1 MAFSGGSLEQAVA
14 ALGELLESRG
24 HEYQLAA
31 VGGGAMLLLGLLDR
45 PTNDLDVVTQADE
58 SGAAVSADPLAPPLR
73 EAISDVARG
82 FGLPEDWLNAGPAA
96 LLNLGLPPGFADRT
110 HIRRY
115 GALEIR
121 LADRVDQVHFKLYAS
136 VDQGPNS
143 KHFADLRALEP
154 NREELLMAARW
165 ARRHDPSAGF
175 RAGLEAALDA
185 LGVRATDE
193 QL

>member
-1 MAFSGGSLEQAVA
+1 MTFSARSLEQALA
-14 ALGELLESRG
+14 ALGQLLESRG
-24 HEYQLAA
+24 HEYRLAA

-58 SGAAVSADPLAPPLR
+58 SGATVSADPLAPPLQ
-73 EAISDVARG
+73 EAISDVARA
-82 FGLPEDWLNAGPAA
+82 FGLPENWLNPGPAA
-96 LLNLGLPPGFADRT
+96 LLDLGLPEGFADRA
-110 HIRRY
+110 HIKRY

-121 LADRVDQVHFKLYAS
+121 LADRLDQIHFKLYAT
-136 VDQGPNS
+136 VDQGPRS

-154 NREELLMAARW
+154 TRDELLSAARW
-165 ARRHDPSAGF
+165 ARTHDPSEGF

-185 LGVRATDE
+185 LGLRATDE

>member
-1 MAFSGGSLEQAVA
+1 MAFSGPSLEQALA
-14 ALGELLESRG
+14 ALGQLLESRG
-24 HEYQLAA
+24 HEYRLAA

-73 EAISDVARG
+73 EAISDVARA
-82 FGLPEDWLNAGPAA
+82 FGLPENWVNPGPAA
-96 LLNLGLPPGFADRT
+96 LLDLGLPEGFADRA
-110 HIRRY
+110 HIQRY

-121 LADRVDQVHFKLYAS
+121 LADRLDQIHFKLYAA
-136 VDQGPNS
+136 VDQGPRS
-143 KHFADLRALEP
+143 KHFADLRAIEP
-154 NREELLMAARW
+154 TREELVSAARW
-165 ARRHDPSAGF
+165 ARTHDPSEGF
-175 RAGLEAALDA
+175 RAGLEAALEA